1 MADSIRYDI
10 KINNQQGID
19 SLNQLW
25 AEARNGSEQAKYAI
39 NQRLGGTVK
48 TEVVFETTVDDK
60 GIKTLQAGTK
70 ETLTAFDKLNNKQK
84 QLNKTQEG
92 SVTSLRQQVNAAKQL
107 RDGIAKVATKTDEA
121 AGTVAGKLN
130 PAWVAADGQVKAL
143 SASLA
148 RANGDILG
156 VAKAQFPIIGKVLS
170 LGNAFTQIT
179 FIAKG
184 VIEVFQAINAA
195 IQPLINRAK
204 QIEGLT
210 LSLSAFISNQSD
222 VNAVLASAKGISL
235 EYGTSLTQ
243 IERGYKRIAPAIL
256 AAGGSLGDV
265 EAVVEGLAAK
275 TVQLGLNTEQSG
287 RYIEAFAQ
295 VMGKGKLQAEE
306 LNQQFSELD
315 GALRSQV
322 ALYLETQYGITD
334 LNSAMRNGEV
344 TAEKFREAFIFAAKS
359 AKEQLGGALGEIQT
373 RLDGMNVAQIENVRA
388 TLNTISLEGL
398 NKTFDGFGQAM
409 QRVAT
414 TTTQFFA
421 AISTN
426 LPGLSEGFGALFT
439 LVGQFVSVA
448 WQGFLNGLFIAI
460 KVVDTLILGFVR
472 LFETIRNIPGV
483 AQAIDFIAGVGQK
496 LGVDFQKG
504 SDAILGLGQNVNI
517 AKGGFDNLQV
527 SADLLKQQLDA
538 GVISSGQ
545 YERGLNQLYSNA
557 TNNSKT
563 LLGAFEA
570 EEAKLNELKEQID
583 AKFEAENEKIQ
594 ENIDLKKEALQD
606 EKDALKE
613 VTDNLKE
620 NYEERRSAIQEEIDA
635 IKEKYDLELEN
646 ASQLTSAQKEEK
658 RLRREK
664 LEAITR
670 SAKAS
675 YEEKIQAQAALDR
688 LDQQIDRADI
698 KARRAE
704 ELKQKEKE
712 QADLRKQY
720 DADRKKAEDESKQ
733 RQDAITKALERLAD
747 ELKSN
752 EQKQKDY
759 NVQIEESTRLVD
771 DQIDSLDDIPGLLD
785 TQIGKVHNARDAY
798 WEAAGAAE
806 ALAEQIER
814 ANLAQSS
821 GAQQRRASGGPV
833 TGGQVYTVNEYGK
846 EGFLSASGKLS
857 QINAPSWGDWRAPGA
872 GTVIP
877 ADIFATMKATG
888 AANTASRAAGVV
900 SRASGTGGD
909 LLRALR
915 NYSSGDS
922 IQNNVTIQAA
932 NTTQAASDMLV
943 QLTKIKRRRIR

>member
-25 AEARNGSEQAKYAI
+25 AEARNGSEQAQYAI

-48 TEVVFETTVDDK
+48 TEIVFETTVDDK
-60 GIKTLQAGTK
+60 GIKTLQAASK

-107 RDGIAKVATKTDEA
+107 RDGIAKVATVTDEA
-121 AGTVAGKLN
+121 AGTVAGELN
-130 PAWVAADGQVKAL
+130 PAWAAADDQVKSL

-148 RANGDILG
+148 RANGDIMG
-156 VAKAQFPIIGKVLS
+156 VAKAQFPIIGQVLS
-170 LGNAFTQIT
+170 LGNAFTQLT

-195 IQPLINRAK
+195 VQPLINRAK

-210 LSLSAFISNQSD
+210 LSLSAFLSTQSD

-256 AAGGSLGDV
+256 AAGGSLSDV
-265 EAVVEGLAAK
+265 EAVVESLAAK

-322 ALYLETQYGITD
+322 ALYLEAEYGITD

-344 TAEKFREAFIFAAKS
+344 TAERFSEAFVFAARS
-359 AKEQLGGALGEIQT
+359 ARQQLSGALGEIQT
-373 RLDGMNVAQIENVRA
+373 RLDSMNISQIENVRA
-388 TLNTISLEGL
+388 TLNTITLEGL
-398 NKTFDGFGQAM
+398 NNTFDGFGMAM

-414 TTTQFFA
+414 TTSQFFA
-421 AISTN
+421 SFANNMPALAQFWQDLST
-426 LPGLSEGFGALFT
+426 F
-439 LVGQFVSVA
+439 VGNFVAVV
-448 WQGFLNGLFIAI
+448 WQGFLNGITIA
-460 KVVDTLILGFVR
+460 VTILDRFYGIVNR
-472 LFETIRNIPGV
+472 IIESLRNIPGV
-483 AQAIDFIAGVGQK
+483 SQAMAFLSDVGQNIARS
-496 LGVDFQKG
+496 FWEG
-504 SDAILGLGQNVNI
+504 SDAIMGLGETVNI
-517 AKGGFDNLQV
+517 AKGGFEDLQV
-527 SADLLKQQLDA
+527 SAEILKQQLDA
-538 GVISSGQ
+538 GVISAGQ

-557 TNNSKT
+557 TNNSKA

-570 EEAKLNELKEQID
+570 EEAKLKELKEQTD
-583 AKFEAENEKIQ
+583 ARFEAENEKIK

-620 NYEERRSAIQEEIDA
+620 NYEERRSAIQEETDA

-646 ASQLTSAQKEEK
+646 ATQLTAAQKEEK

-664 LEAITR
+664 LEAILR
-670 SAKAS
+670 SSEAS
-675 YEEKIQAQAALDR
+675 YEEKVQAEATLDR
-688 LDQQIDRADI
+688 LDQQVERENI
-698 KARRAE
+698 KLRRAE

-720 DADRKKAEDESKQ
+720 DADRKKAEEESEQ
-733 RQDAITKALERLAD
+733 RQKAITAALEKLTD

-759 NVQIEESTRLVD
+759 NKQIEESTRLVN

-785 TQIGKVHNARDAY
+785 TQIGKVNDARDAY
-798 WEAAGAAE
+798 WEAAEAAQ
-806 ALAEQIER
+806 ALSDQIRLAEQ
-814 ANLAQSS
+814 AQ
-821 GAQQRRASGGPV
+821 GNGTRTRRASGGPV
-833 TGGQVYTVNEYGK
+833 AGGQVYTVNEYGK

-915 NYSSGDS
+915 NYGSGDS